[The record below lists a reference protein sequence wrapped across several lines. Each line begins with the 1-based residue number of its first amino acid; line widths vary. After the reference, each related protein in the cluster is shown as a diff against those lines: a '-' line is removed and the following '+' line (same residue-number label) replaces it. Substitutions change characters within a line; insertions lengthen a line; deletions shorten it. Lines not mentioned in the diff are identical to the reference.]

1 MISKNLNVQI
11 NLIFSLISI
20 NDISCSLGNKTW
32 PFHNL
37 FLWFFCLNFK
47 TFAISNFCNTGIL
60 YLEHLLSRTF
70 AISNFFA
77 DSFKVRDNERRL
89 YGKKLI
95 DTAAKTGIDAEK
107 TASKQV
113 VQKTVEATGNVI
125 GNKIADKITSLGKT
139 KSEEKEDERQENY
152 ISPEK
157 RQQIVDDLRLL
168 WHYIK
173 MKHQKITKL

>member
-1 MISKNLNVQI
+1 M
-11 NLIFSLISI
+11 
-20 NDISCSLGNKTW
+20 
-32 PFHNL
+32 
-37 FLWFFCLNFK
+37 
-47 TFAISNFCNTGIL
+47 
-60 YLEHLLSRTF
+60 
-70 AISNFFA
+70 
-77 DSFKVRDNERRL
+77 
-89 YGKKLI
+89 
-95 DTAAKTGIDAEK
+95 
-107 TASKQV
+107 